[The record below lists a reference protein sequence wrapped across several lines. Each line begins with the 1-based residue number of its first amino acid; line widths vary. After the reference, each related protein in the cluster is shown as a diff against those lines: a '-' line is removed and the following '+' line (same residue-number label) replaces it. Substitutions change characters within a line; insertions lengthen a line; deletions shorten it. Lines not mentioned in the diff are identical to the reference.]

1 MDYMELLKDR
11 EFHSPEEICE
21 WMEEAKRAI
30 RCLIVR
36 EETAEALVEK
46 YSTEIVPRL
55 MNLVE
60 SAEAERDRVRNV
72 IASQANENALKN
84 AKTIEFKARDLFP
97 KEKEE

>member
-36 EETAEALVEK
+36 EEIAEALVEK

-60 SAEAERDRVRNV
+60 KSERELDRVRNG
-72 IASQANENALKN
+72 IARQANENALKN
-84 AKTIEFKARDLFP
+84 AKTIEIKMRDLFRE
-97 KEKEE
+97 EKEE